1 MNLQL
6 VKLVGRFWV
15 LFISHTVSRFQLWFY
30 LHLSMWV
37 IHRGLPLRLTW
48 RSWVCPNEGQVW
60 RWHSCLGDRIPG
72 SIRYSE
78 ELVARE
84 VGNMML

>member
-1 MNLQL
+1 
-6 VKLVGRFWV
+6 
-15 LFISHTVSRFQLWFY
+15 
-30 LHLSMWV
+30 MWV

-60 RWHSCLGDRIPG
+60 RWHSCLGDRSLG